1 MRRGEEEQRRERRT
15 VIGKGKYLVCG
26 GETEQ
31 GKRGE
36 KIFGEGK
43 YLVQG
48 EEEERR
54 SRKENMFDAEEN
66 KKGEGEVGDYW
77 RKKMNGAID
86 QLIENQ
92 PTN

>member
-1 MRRGEEEQRRERRT
+1 MGKENIWSVEEKQNRERE
-15 VIGKGKYLVCG
+15 G
-26 GETEQ
+26 
-31 GKRGE
+31 

-66 KKGEGEVGDYW
+66 KKGEGEVGDYLE
-77 RKKMNGAID
+77 K
-86 QLIENQ
+86 ENEWCYR
-92 PTN
+92 PTD